1 MESILIQAVSF
12 LLVILVAYLFKKRG
26 ILKEQDGHV
35 LSKIIVHITLPA
47 AIIMGFNGAA
57 VNTTFFL
64 MIFLG
69 LFSNVVL
76 VVLGGFLWRKKSA
89 VDQSLLMFGISGYN
103 IGNFTMPFVQ
113 GFFPTAVPF
122 LGSFDMGNSLMLA
135 GGTAVA
141 VDKITGQSKEAFS
154 LVRTLQKLLSSPPFT
169 TYLIMLVLA
178 LTGFTLPDSMMSV
191 VHLFSNANAF
201 LSMFMIGLY
210 LELQIDRSSL
220 TTVAKVLSIRY
231 GCGAILAAAFYFLLP
246 LPQIV
251 RTILVLLALAPFGS
265 LSTINA
271 IIYGSKSSLV
281 GFLSSASILI
291 SLLLMT
297 SILILLL

>member
-1 MESILIQAVSF
+1 MGPILIQAVGF

-26 ILKEQDGHV
+26 MLKEQDGHI
-35 LSKIIVHITLPA
+35 LSKMIVYITLPA
-47 AIIMGFNGAA
+47 AIIVGFNGVA
-57 VNTTFFL
+57 VNATFFL

-69 LFSNVVL
+69 FFSNVVL
-76 VVLGGFLWRKKSA
+76 VILGGVLWRKKSA

-113 GFFPTAVPF
+113 GFFPAAVPF
-122 LGSFDMGNSLMLA
+122 IGSFDMGNSLMLA
-135 GGTAVA
+135 GGTTVA
-141 VDKITGQSKEAFS
+141 VEKMTGQNKEVLS

-169 TYLIMLVLA
+169 TYLIMLILA
-178 LTGFTLPDSMMSV
+178 LTGITLPDSV
-191 VHLFSNANAF
+191 LNIVHLFSNANAF

-220 TTVAKVLSIRY
+220 TTVAKILGFRY
-231 GCGAILAAAFYFLLP
+231 VCGAVLAAAFYFLLP

-251 RTILVLLALAPFGS
+251 RTILVLLAFAPFAS

-271 IIYGSKSSLV
+271 IIFGNKPTRV
-281 GFLSSASILI
+281 GFLSSASIII

-297 SILILLL
+297 SILLFL